1 MTMAFNIAGKKSIRL
16 NHLLPGQFF
25 TLVDFRSKKPIFNR
39 AQVDG
44 WSLDNGK
51 TFVDAP
57 KVLKAASQ
65 DIILDITVWEEDEDG
80 INHATP
86 VTLVKDPAGFGAMFM
101 AVTKGEGVDAK
112 TTLRR
117 VTAYA
122 TEETIKASKDARHPK
137 AEPAAEQVEAPAS
150 QTLVIDP
157 A

>member
-1 MTMAFNIAGKKSIRL
+1 MAFDIAGKKSIRI
-16 NHLLPGQFF
+16 NHLLPDQFF
-25 TLVDFRSKKPIFNR
+25 TLVDFRSKKPIFVL

-80 INHATP
+80 IKHATP
-86 VTLVKDPAGFGAMFM
+86 VTLVKDPDGFGAMFL
-101 AVTKGEGVDAK
+101 AVTKGEGDDAK

-122 TEETIKASKDARHPK
+122 TEETIAASKDARHPK
-137 AEPAAEQVEAPAS
+137 AEPVAEEQTESPAS
-150 QTLVIDP
+150 QTLVVDP